1 MINGY
6 DIQLDTEKGLF
17 CRRTFFC
24 LKASMESD
32 VGELASLPPSPSAA
46 VVDAVVEAEM
56 TPTTTVS
63 AASGSEASSSMT
75 VASGWVE
82 DRFSCELG
90 KSCFSIQLLKLPL
103 LIH

>member
-24 LKASMESD
+24 LKASMESA
-32 VGELASLPPSPSAA
+32 VGELASLPPSLST

-82 DRFSCELG
+82 ERFSCELG